1 MPYDDDEYI
10 FDDAGIDDM
19 PVFPESR
26 WFAGLDNY
34 EKMSLR
40 DYIRSCIREY
50 RECSGRFPTEH
61 ELVEIR
67 KRTMGV
73 LEEDW
78 HITLKNDKQWRQFFQ
93 DNVKAAIAKLQK
105 ETEGNASSATLR
117 FFFRLLLLQ
126 QMRQGRIVLYAL
138 QFIGYDLPHI
148 GFDPVVVL
156 LYHFFHAVLAVLVRE
171 IGNDGYGLVGFLLP
185 FYFFSVHDNLAVKN
199 LLLDALVEGIR
210 HRTHEHSLCKPRNLR
225 GRDKRIH
232 LCVDGCGRIVTVDC
246 NALPFLQNLAKPFG
260 ERLRRFPDH
269 LPGEDIADGIHHVG

>member
-73 LEEDW
+73 LEEEW
-78 HITLKNDKQWRQFFQ
+78 HSTLKNDKQWRQFFQ

-105 ETEGNASSATLR
+105 ETEGN
-117 FFFRLLLLQ
+117 
-126 QMRQGRIVLYAL
+126 
-138 QFIGYDLPHI
+138 
-148 GFDPVVVL
+148 
-156 LYHFFHAVLAVLVRE
+156 E
-171 IGNDGYGLVGFLLP
+171 
-185 FYFFSVHDNLAVKN
+185 
-199 LLLDALVEGIR
+199 
-210 HRTHEHSLCKPRNLR
+210 
-225 GRDKRIH
+225 
-232 LCVDGCGRIVTVDC
+232 
-246 NALPFLQNLAKPFG
+246 
-260 ERLRRFPDH
+260 
-269 LPGEDIADGIHHVG
+269 

>member
-10 FDDAGIDDM
+10 FDDAGI
-19 PVFPESR
+19 
-26 WFAGLDNY
+26 DNY

-105 ETEGNASSATLR
+105 ETEGN
-117 FFFRLLLLQ
+117 
-126 QMRQGRIVLYAL
+126 
-138 QFIGYDLPHI
+138 
-148 GFDPVVVL
+148 
-156 LYHFFHAVLAVLVRE
+156 E
-171 IGNDGYGLVGFLLP
+171 
-185 FYFFSVHDNLAVKN
+185 
-199 LLLDALVEGIR
+199 
-210 HRTHEHSLCKPRNLR
+210 
-225 GRDKRIH
+225 
-232 LCVDGCGRIVTVDC
+232 
-246 NALPFLQNLAKPFG
+246 
-260 ERLRRFPDH
+260 
-269 LPGEDIADGIHHVG
+269 